1 MTTYQAIQMPW
12 PPVLDSRFA
21 AMLEELDW
29 IVVDLGPASA
39 ARGIVGYLHGRS
51 MPMLRLCR
59 VSSEQTDGGIAS
71 RLEATLFGS
80 YEVGYPKDIIRWS
93 DELVL
98 KPEIERRILRI
109 YAEPTLIVS
118 LDQAVRYFRG
128 AALRKEAVFVSYSG
142 DDADAASPIIAALRE
157 RFQQVFDYRAQDQ
170 PIPAGTQWIE
180 EIFKQI
186 AARPLGVILL
196 SPAYFK
202 SGNCR
207 HEADEMIA
215 QRDNGK
221 MQLVPI
227 KLAAGEL
234 ELPPPLRS
242 TQYLRAWEYENARGI
257 VADVIPAVD
266 TAAGGKG

>member
-1 MTTYQAIQMPW
+1 MPT
-12 PPVLDSRFA
+12 PCP
-21 AMLEELDW
+21 
-29 IVVDLGPASA
+29 
-39 ARGIVGYLHGRS
+39 RS
-51 MPMLRLCR
+51 LRHC
-59 VSSEQTDGGIAS
+59 G
-71 RLEATLFGS
+71 
-80 YEVGYPKDIIRWS
+80 
-93 DELVL
+93 
-98 KPEIERRILRI
+98 
-109 YAEPTLIVS
+109 
-118 LDQAVRYFRG
+118 
-128 AALRKEAVFVSYSG
+128 
-142 DDADAASPIIAALRE
+142 IAALRE
-157 RFQQVFDYRAQDQ
+157 RFQQVFDYRAPDQ
-170 PIPAGTQWIE
+170 PIPAGTRWIE

>member
-1 MTTYQAIQMPW
+1 MA
-12 PPVLDSRFA
+12 PVLDSRFA

-39 ARGIVGYLHGRS
+39 ACGIIGYLHGRS

-59 VSSEQTDGGIAS
+59 VSSEQPDGGVAS
-71 RLEATLFGS
+71 QLEATLFGS
-80 YEVGYPKDIIRWS
+80 YEVGYPKDIVRWS

-98 KPEIERRILRI
+98 EPEIERRILRI
-109 YAEPTLIVS
+109 YAERTLIVS

-128 AALRKEAVFVSYSG
+128 AALRKDAVFVTYSG
-142 DDADAASPIIAALRE
+142 DDADAVSPIIAALQE
-157 RFQQVFDYRAQDQ
+157 RFQQVFDYRAHDQ
-170 PIPAGTQWIE
+170 PTPAGTQWIE

-196 SPAYFK
+196 SSAYLR

-215 QRDNGK
+215 RRDNGK
-221 MQLVPI
+221 MQVIPI
-227 KLAAGEL
+227 KLGAGEL
-234 ELPPPLRS
+234 ELPPLLRS
-242 TQYLRAWEYENARGI
+242 TQYLRAWEYDDARGV
-257 VADVIPAVD
+257 VADVIRAVD
-266 TAAGGKG
+266 TATGGQG